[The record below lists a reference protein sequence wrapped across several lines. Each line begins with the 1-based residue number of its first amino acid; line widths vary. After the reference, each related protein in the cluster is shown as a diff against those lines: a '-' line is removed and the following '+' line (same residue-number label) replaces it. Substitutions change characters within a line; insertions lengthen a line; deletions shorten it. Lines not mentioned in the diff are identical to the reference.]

1 MSYLGDCRGH
11 ITRQVIPRGS
21 NSLTSQEKGKTD
33 QLVGLL
39 QRCHLLPEMSQS
51 CHIPL
56 KGITTPVVLKDP
68 TGHSRCVGKV
78 WGRAGRSR
86 EA

>member
-1 MSYLGDCRGH
+1 MSYSGDCRGH

-33 QLVGLL
+33 QLVGPL

-51 CHIPL
+51 CHIAL

-68 TGHSRCVGKV
+68 TGLSLCVGNV
-78 WGRAGRSR
+78 WGVAGRSQ
-86 EA
+86 EP